1 MKFSA
6 QEEYGIRCLLRIAR
20 FYEVGKSM
28 TIPEISKGEGISQH
42 NTAIILRVL
51 RIGGFLESERGHI
64 GGYALSR
71 SPEEIIVGEVL
82 SVLGGKLYDDDF
94 CQSHSNK
101 SSLCTISIDCSIRS
115 LWMLIQDSVDNVVN
129 NMRLSDLMG
138 SENIFEDDTKKELA

>member
-20 FYEVGKSM
+20 FYKVGKSL

-42 NTAIILRVL
+42 NTAKILRVL

-71 SPEEIIVGEVL
+71 SPEEIVVGEVL
-82 SVLGGKLYDDDF
+82 SVLGGKLFDDDF

-138 SENIFEDDTKKELA
+138 SENIFEDDTRKELA

>member
-42 NTAIILRVL
+42 NTAKILRVL

-71 SPEEIIVGEVL
+71 SPEEIVVGEVL
-82 SVLGGKLYDDDF
+82 SVLGGKLFDDDF

>member
-20 FYEVGKSM
+20 FYEVGKSL

-42 NTAIILRVL
+42 NTAKILRVL

-71 SPEEIIVGEVL
+71 SPEEIVVGEVL
-82 SVLGGKLYDDDF
+82 SVLGGKLFDDDF

>member
-6 QEEYGIRCLLRIAR
+6 REEYGIRCLLRIAR
-20 FYEVGKSM
+20 FYEVGKSL

-42 NTAIILRVL
+42 STAKILRVL
-51 RIGGFLESERGHI
+51 RISGFLESERGHI

-71 SPEEIIVGEVL
+71 SPDEIVVGEVL

-94 CQSHSNK
+94 CQSHAKK

-115 LWMLIQDSVDNVVN
+115 LWMLIQDSVDQVVN
-129 NMRLSDLMG
+129 NMKLSDLMG
-138 SENIFEDDTKKELA
+138 SENLFENNPKKKLA

>member
-42 NTAIILRVL
+42 NTAKILRVL

-71 SPEEIIVGEVL
+71 SPEEIVVGEVL
-82 SVLGGKLYDDDF
+82 SVLGGKLFDDDF

-138 SENIFEDDTKKELA
+138 SEDMFENNTKKELA

>member
-42 NTAIILRVL
+42 NTAKILRVL